1 MSSWFLT
8 QLITGGFPS
17 QRDSNLKSVS
27 LVPDS
32 SHHRECQRGGAE
44 TIQSGLA
51 VSKSGSHFNTFNTL
65 RPRQNGQHFPNYIF
79 KCIFF
84 NENIWISIEISLKFV
99 PQGPISNIL
108 ALVQIMALRQLGDK
122 PLSEPMM
129 VGLLTHICVSR
140 PQWVN
145 ALRSEQA
152 WLLLQT
158 TFLKVN
164 GQ

>member
-8 QLITGGFPS
+8 QLIIGGFPS

-84 NENIWISIEISLKFV
+84 NENIWILIKISLKFV

-108 ALVQIMALRQLGDK
+108 ALVQIMAWRQLGDK
-122 PLSEPMM
+122 PFHYLNQWWLDYWHIYASL
-129 VGLLTHICVSR
+129 GLNELTLWDLNKHGCSCRRHFSR
-140 PQWVN
+140 
-145 ALRSEQA
+145 
-152 WLLLQT
+152 
-158 TFLKVN
+158 
-164 GQ
+164 